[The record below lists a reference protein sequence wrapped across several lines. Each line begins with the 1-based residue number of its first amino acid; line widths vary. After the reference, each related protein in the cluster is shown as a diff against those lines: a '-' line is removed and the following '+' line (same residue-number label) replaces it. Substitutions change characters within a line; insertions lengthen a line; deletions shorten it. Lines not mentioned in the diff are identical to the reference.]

1 MAPSSYILPKIL
13 HIFGI
18 LNYVLFLGY
27 KETIKD
33 ELEAMY
39 PERKR
44 FGGSWKYLTHWNIYL
59 QLVYFGLALVNDVF
73 GSETRPNEACS
84 RLQKCRDFL
93 FSTLAFP
100 IGIFVP
106 IIFWVLFNIDR
117 KLVFPSELDQIFPPI
132 TNHMM
137 HTTSL
142 PAQILELVFLYHEY
156 PSRKYGIMTMVGF
169 CLTYIGWIF
178 YIAYASGIWVYG
190 VLEVLT
196 QYQRLVFVMI
206 LSLFGVVLYS
216 IGELCNNK
224 VWHCSMTKLGKN
236 SKKLK
241 SIKAQIKEN

>member
-1 MAPSSYILPKIL
+1 MASSSYIVPKIL
-13 HIFGI
+13 HIFGV
-18 LNYVLFLGY
+18 LNYVLFLAY
-27 KETIKD
+27 KETIID
-33 ELEAMY
+33 ELTEMY

-84 RLQKCRDFL
+84 RLQKGRDFL

-142 PAQILELVFLYHEY
+142 PAQILELVFLHHEY
-156 PSRKYGIMTMVGF
+156 PTRKYGIMTMVGF

-178 YIAYASGIWVYG
+178 YIAYSSGIWVYG

-224 VWHCSMTKLGKN
+224 VWDSSMTKLGKN

-241 SIKAQIKEN
+241 R